1 MEIVCC
7 RSTDSTAEKAFRLRY
22 QVYGAEMG
30 VYDLAIDHGNGI
42 YVDQYDE
49 FARIYIA
56 IKGDQAI
63 ATCRSLYDRDYDFH
77 EKLPKSV
84 GSLLGIDNFLKAHSG
99 SLAISTKFAISPSHR
114 GSLAAHLVT
123 ARMFDD
129 LIEDG
134 INFVFSWCAPELFDF
149 YSQLGFHMYSRAV
162 SDENGLWTPIV
173 LVTRDW
179 EHLRNIKSPL
189 YRQLERKDLCGPTHP
204 SVSWFYENYGASL
217 ESFLTSY
224 DDSILDKL
232 LSGSEAI
239 YSGSNPQDIG
249 IFNSMTS
256 EDVKKIIGSGRV
268 LQFTAGEDITL
279 TGQIQDEMFIIVS
292 GEILE
297 KRLDGALPSSIIGRG
312 QVVGEIAMLT
322 GTVRSSDCVATCDT
336 QLVSLSRKNLAKIM
350 KATPDL
356 AARLLYNISRLQSHK
371 LLKANQDMVELY
383 LDLR

>member
-7 RSTDSTAEKAFRLRY
+7 RSTDDAAEKGFRLRY
-22 QVYGAEMG
+22 QVYGAEIG
-30 VYDLAIDHGNGI
+30 VYDTAIDHDNGI

-49 FARIYIA
+49 FARIYLA
-56 IKGDQAI
+56 IKDDRAI

-77 EKLPKSV
+77 ERLPKSV
-84 GSLLGIDNFLKAHSG
+84 GSLLGIENFLKSHAG

-129 LIEDG
+129 LIDDG

-173 LVTRDW
+173 LATRDW
-179 EHLRNIKSPL
+179 EHLKKIKSPL
-189 YRQLERKDLCGPTHP
+189 YRQLDRKNLCGATHA
-204 SVSWFYENYGASL
+204 SVSWFYENYGGSL
-217 ESFLTSY
+217 GSFLADY
-224 DDSILDKL
+224 DDSILEKL
-232 LSGSEAI
+232 LSGGGASHPG
-239 YSGSNPQDIG
+239 YQLQDIG

-268 LQFTAGEDITL
+268 LQFAAGEDITL
-279 TGQIQDEMFIIVS
+279 TGQIQDEMFIIVE

-312 QVVGEIAMLT
+312 QVIGEIAMLT
-322 GTVRSSDCVATCDT
+322 GTVRSTDCVATCDT
-336 QLVSLSRKNLAKIM
+336 QLVSFSRKNLARIM
-350 KATPDL
+350 KASPDL
-356 AARLLYNISRLQSHK
+356 AARLLYNISRLQSYK
-371 LLKANQDMVELY
+371 LLRANQDMAALY